1 MQPPLEKKK
10 VKRRQISKVQHM
22 LTKKEDDIPA
32 EQRRKSLKDLLMMTE
47 KTLHANAQARFE
59 LVKTLL
65 GQEL

>member
-1 MQPPLEKKK
+1 
-10 VKRRQISKVQHM
+10 M
-22 LTKKEDDIPA
+22 LTKKQEDIPA

-59 LVKTLL
+59 LIKTLL